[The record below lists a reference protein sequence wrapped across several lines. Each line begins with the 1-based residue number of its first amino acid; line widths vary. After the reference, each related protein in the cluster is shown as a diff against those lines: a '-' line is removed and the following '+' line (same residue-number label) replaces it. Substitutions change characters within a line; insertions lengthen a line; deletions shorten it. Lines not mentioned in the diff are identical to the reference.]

1 MFELSTSAFRLG
13 ISTIGITCLLM
24 SSISTNI
31 SQAASYETIYGVGD
45 LTDLSSKV
53 LTGRVDKISSFAQDG
68 LIYSTITIDV
78 SKTYVGKQNRTES
91 VTVLGGKIGDVRLS
105 VSGAPQFHSEEDVL
119 LFLDD
124 DQVVGFGQGRFNVE
138 DGVAKRPNSER
149 IRKGNS
155 NTENTNNLPSMN
167 KEDNFEFSIDEKLPD
182 EREAQDCLD
191 VMIDDDYDDG
201 WQLRTLHAANAGEQQ
216 MKAYPVTLLAGNSYE
231 IAVCTDD
238 KVKAVDIAL
247 ADGNGEFIDESINEG
262 REGKLQFLPK
272 ETGTY
277 YVTVTPYET
286 EESAERVGISM
297 GLLYK

>member
-13 ISTIGITCLLM
+13 ISTFGITCLLM

-53 LTGRVDKISSFAQDG
+53 LTGRVNKISSFTQDG

-78 SKTYVGKQNRTES
+78 SKTYVGKLNRTES

-105 VSGAPQFHSEEDVL
+105 VSGAPQFNSEEDVL

-138 DGVAKRPNSER
+138 DGVAKRPNGESFS
-149 IRKGNS
+149 KGIS
-155 NTENTNNLPSMN
+155 NNLPSMN
-167 KEDNFEFSIDEKLPD
+167 KEGNFEFKIDEKLPD
-182 EREAQDCLD
+182 EREAQDCLN

-247 ADGNGEFIDESINEG
+247 ADGNGEFIDESINDG

>member
-1 MFELSTSAFRLG
+1 
-13 ISTIGITCLLM
+13 M
-24 SSISTNI
+24 SSMSIKTAH
-31 SQAASYETIYGVGD
+31 AASYETIYGVGD

-53 LTGRVDKISSFAQDG
+53 LTGRVNNISSFAQDG

-105 VSGAPQFHSEEDVL
+105 VSGAPQFNSEEDVL

-124 DQVVGFGQGRFNVE
+124 DEVVGFGQGRFSVE
-138 DGVAKRPNSER
+138 DGVAKRPNVS
-149 IRKGNS
+149 KGRQNAG
-155 NTENTNNLPSMN
+155 NANNLPSME
-167 KEDNFEFSIDEKLPD
+167 KEGNFEFKIDEKLPD

-191 VMIDDDYDDG
+191 IMIDDDYDDG
-201 WQLRTLHAANAGEQQ
+201 WQLRTVHAANAGEQQ

-247 ADGNGEFIDESINEG
+247 ANGDGEFIDESINDG
-262 REGKLQFLPK
+262 REGKLQFFPK
-272 ETGTY
+272 QTGTY

>member
-1 MFELSTSAFRLG
+1 MLELSSSVFRLG
-13 ISTIGITCLLM
+13 ISTFGIACLLM
-24 SSISTNI
+24 SSMSIDS
-31 SQAASYETIYGVGD
+31 SHAASYETIYGVGD

-53 LTGRVDKISSFAQDG
+53 LTGRVDNISSFAQDG

-78 SKTYVGKQNRTES
+78 SKTYVGKQKRTES

-105 VSGAPQFHSEEDVL
+105 VSGAPQFNSEEDVL

-124 DQVVGFGQGRFNVE
+124 DEVVGFGQGRFNVE
-138 DGVAKRPNSER
+138 DGVAKRPNVS
-149 IRKGNS
+149 KGIPNAG
-155 NTENTNNLPSMN
+155 NTNNLPSMN
-167 KEDNFEFSIDEKLPD
+167 KEGNFEFKIDEKLPD

-231 IAVCTDD
+231 IAVCTDN
-238 KVKAVDIAL
+238 KVKSVDIAL
-247 ADGNGEFIDESINEG
+247 ADGDGEFIDESINDG
-262 REGKLQFLPK
+262 REGKLQFSPK